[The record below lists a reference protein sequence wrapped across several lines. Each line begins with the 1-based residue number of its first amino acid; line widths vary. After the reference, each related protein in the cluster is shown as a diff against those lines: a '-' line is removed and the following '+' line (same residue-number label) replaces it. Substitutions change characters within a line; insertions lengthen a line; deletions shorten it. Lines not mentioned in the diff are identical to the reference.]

1 MRLSIGNPESVRNE
15 LPFLGHIAELIR
27 RFLVSLAAFFVLFIL
42 FFIFKPVWVKLGPI
56 TVFYPFPDLFQS
68 FTTDFFNFAKSQLL
82 PPHMLLI
89 NLSAFD
95 TFVAILYTAM
105 ALAAIFSSPIWIY
118 ETASCIGPALKSREK
133 RILKLILIPA
143 TGLFAAGG
151 LFAYKIILPV
161 IFKFLYAFTLSTGVE
176 PTLGVGTFVSTV
188 IAYIVALGLSFEIP
202 IIMVAISY
210 VGLVSYETWL
220 KNWRYAIVGSFVLA
234 LFISPGATGGIIET
248 TTALTLSAL
257 YFGGSLVSRT
267 LALRKRNRKGQEEET
282 GSTDQAVA

>member
-1 MRLSIGNPESVRNE
+1 MSIGDGEASQKQ
-15 LPFLGHIAELIR
+15 LPLLEHVSELIR
-27 RFLVSLAAFFVLFIL
+27 RFLISLAAFFVFFVVL
-42 FFIFKPVWVKLGPI
+42 FIFKPVWVKIGSFTI
-56 TVFYPFPDLFQS
+56 FYPFPSLFQS
-68 FTTDFFNFAKSQLL
+68 FATEFFNFTKQQLL

-105 ALAAIFSSPIWIY
+105 ALAGICSSPIWIY
-118 ETASCIGPALKSREK
+118 EAAAYLGPALKSREK
-133 RILKLILIPA
+133 RVLKLVLIPA
-143 TGLFAAGG
+143 TLLFVAGA

-161 IFKFLYAFTLSTGVE
+161 IFRFLYSFTLSTGVE

-202 IIMVAISY
+202 IIMIGVSY

-220 KNWRYAIVGSFVLA
+220 KNWRYAIVGSFVVA
-234 LFISPGATGGIIET
+234 LLISPGATGGIIEST
-248 TTALTLSAL
+248 IGLTLSAL

-267 LALRKRNRKGQEEET
+267 LALRKKKPT
-282 GSTDQAVA
+282 GAGLPGA